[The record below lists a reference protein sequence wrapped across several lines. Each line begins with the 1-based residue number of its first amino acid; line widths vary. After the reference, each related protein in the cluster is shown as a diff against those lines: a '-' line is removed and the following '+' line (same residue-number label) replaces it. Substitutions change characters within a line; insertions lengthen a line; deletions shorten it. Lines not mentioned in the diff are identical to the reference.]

1 MVRALLGRLRRL
13 IGDTDD
19 AQSPESYREDADE
32 GDDTNEAGEMD
43 ADDAEDAEDGGFLRS
58 RLDADVLV
66 AHGMGTSKAEQEIAE
81 IEEQAQQLEE
91 HREDSN
97 RN

>member
-32 GDDTNEAGEMD
+32 GDDTNEAGEM
-43 ADDAEDAEDGGFLRS
+43 DAEDAEDGGFLRS

-97 RN
+97 RH